1 MKTSVKK
8 SVKKSVKTSV
18 STFTKVGSWSA
29 SEYRGRRKYEINDEP
44 VDALPSFDP
53 FGFHLNE
60 VREAVRDCVNDNP
73 NYPTVS
79 GSYEVRACEGDVF
92 RNGDGSYRY
101 DIHHVFAVAEYDWD
115 FDGDDVSVTLTD
127 ADNRCEE
134 CGDTVD
140 IQTANPNVP
149 LCDACEDELA
159 MEEDDAVAEVRS
171 NWGR

>member
-8 SVKKSVKTSV
+8 SVKKSV

-29 SEYRGRRKYEINDEP
+29 SEYRGDTSYQLNDKP
-44 VDALPSFDP
+44 VDVLPSFDP
-53 FGFHLNE
+53 FGLHRHT
-60 VREAVRDCVNDNP
+60 VRNAVTELLRSEDR
-73 NYPTVS
+73 NYPSVS
-79 GSYEVRACEGDVF
+79 EVRACEGDVF